1 MSILAK
7 KNSKKKK
14 SNMVQ
19 FPGSSSMDV
28 VPVVQRVFEEFMEE
42 AMEYG
47 SFREF
52 ENSEGFRN
60 MAEELHSRMV
70 QEFIQE
76 FKGTGQT
83 NVQKALKKGIPV
95 LNFLIFLFI
104 RVNELVHS
112 QLSEEMLKSM
122 LATRELEYFA
132 TMGIFRKQ
140 MGEIVRSLE
149 KMPYPVHSVMADLHR
164 YAMDEYVEP
173 WDEFPFIQTWEDQY
187 WREQGKTE
195 IPVAN
200 VDILIEIKKIGLE
213 IAKQT
218 DVFRE
223 TLEKIRPFFASDND
237 LELFLEGREFNY
249 GFADVPDE
257 EYKALGD
264 RLFDAI
270 QDLADRGDVE
280 EGRIMDMGDDF
291 PIAFLQG
298 MPLKEGEWIHKN
310 YIEIVESYAYIR
322 KKGYRLISIDP
333 HVLSEPQVMKKSGK
347 ELVQLDLSEFNEVMS
362 DFEGH
367 IDSFPGREKT
377 FSGVEH
383 LNVEDYLSWEN
394 RLWKDDP
401 EIVEGLVS
409 RSWNKWVDS
418 SKKKGV
424 AILEGVPVEKIH
436 SWVNPD
442 EMAEMEE
449 DPLFSTRNERT
460 RMILKCEDWT
470 GLLEGEKDEEK
481 GIKDPY
487 FAAPFPFDEQ
497 PSRSRMAVVHNSINQ
512 SMISQMSINKL
523 VSYLSKSYFGGRDI
537 IFEEE
542 EEGLKIL
549 AENVIEQVEEY
560 SRELGMHL
568 MSLENLGLIDFSDE
582 SGEYSW
588 GSLFPNGY
596 ILSIDYLKEE
606 IEEEY
611 EDLVAMI
618 EREGKEETGIF
629 PEPFFRD

>member
-7 KNSKKKK
+7 KKSSKKKK

-28 VPVVQRVFEEFMEE
+28 VPVVQRVFDEFMEE
-42 AMEYG
+42 TLEFE

-52 ENSEGFRN
+52 EDSEDFRN

-76 FKGTGQT
+76 FRGIGQT
-83 NVQKALKKGIPV
+83 TVQKALKRGIPV
-95 LNFLIFLFI
+95 LNFLIFLFV

-112 QLSEEMLKSM
+112 QLSEEMLKSL
-122 LATRELEYFA
+122 LASRELEYFA
-132 TMGIFRKQ
+132 TMGIFREQ
-140 MGEIVRSLE
+140 MGEITDSLE
-149 KMPYPVHSVMADLHR
+149 KMPYPVNSIMADLYR
-164 YAMDEYVEP
+164 YVMDEYIEP

-187 WREQGKTE
+187 WRDSGKTE
-195 IPVAN
+195 ISVAMIN
-200 VDILIEIKKIGLE
+200 MMMEIKKIGLE

-218 DVFRE
+218 DVFKE
-223 TLEKIRPFFASDND
+223 TLEKIRPLFASDKD
-237 LELFLEGREFNY
+237 MELFLEGREFNY

-270 QDLADRGDVE
+270 QNLADGGDVE

-291 PIAFLQG
+291 PIAFLQR
-298 MPLKEGEWIHKN
+298 MPLKEREWIHKD
-310 YIEIVESYAYIR
+310 YIDIVERYAYVR

-333 HVLSEPQVMKKSGK
+333 HVLSEPQVMKKEGD
-347 ELVQLDLSEFNEVMS
+347 ELVQLELSEFESIMA

-367 IDSFPGREKT
+367 LASFPGRKKT

-383 LNVEDYLSWEN
+383 LNVMDYLSWKDRQWE
-394 RLWKDDP
+394 DDP
-401 EIVEGLVS
+401 ELVEGLVS
-409 RSWNKWVDS
+409 SSWNEWVDS

-424 AILEGVPVEKIH
+424 TLIEGVPVDKIH
-436 SWVNPD
+436 SWVGPD
-442 EMAEMEE
+442 EMAEME
-449 DPLFSTRNERT
+449 DGPLFSTRNERT
-460 RMILKCEDWT
+460 RIILTCEDWK
-470 GLLEGEKDEEK
+470 GLFEGDKDEEK

-487 FAAPFPFDEQ
+487 FADPFPFDDQ
-497 PSRSRMAVVHNSINQ
+497 PSRFRLAVVHNSINQ
-512 SMISQMSINKL
+512 SIISQMSINKL
-523 VSYLSKSYFGGRDI
+523 INYLSKSYFGGRDI
-537 IFEEE
+537 IFEGER
-542 EEGLKIL
+542 EGLAIL
-549 AENVIEQVEEY
+549 AENVTEQVEEFG
-560 SRELGMHL
+560 REAGLHL
-568 MSLENLGLIDFSDE
+568 MSLESLGLIDFSDE

-596 ILSIDYLKEE
+596 ILSIDYLKDE

-618 EREGKEETGIF
+618 KREGKEETGIF
-629 PEPFFRD
+629 PEPFYK